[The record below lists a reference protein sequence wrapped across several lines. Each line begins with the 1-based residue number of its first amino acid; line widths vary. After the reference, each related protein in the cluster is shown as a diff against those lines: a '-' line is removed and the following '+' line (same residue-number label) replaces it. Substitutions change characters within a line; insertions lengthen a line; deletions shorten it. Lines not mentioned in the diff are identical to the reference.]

1 MVAVS
6 WGMVIHRRKLGI
18 TQSLVIIIKLGKKSK
33 AYYFKTQKKVGVH
46 HFLA

>member
-18 TQSLVIIIKLGKKSK
+18 TQSLVIKLGKKSK